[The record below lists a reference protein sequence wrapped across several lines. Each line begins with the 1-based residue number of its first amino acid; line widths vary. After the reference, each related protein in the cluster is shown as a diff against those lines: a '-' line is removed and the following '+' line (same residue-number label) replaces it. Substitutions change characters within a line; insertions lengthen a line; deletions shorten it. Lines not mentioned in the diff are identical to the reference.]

1 MKILRLWLLVLL
13 AVLVPLRGAVAAAA
27 VCPDG
32 ATHAASN
39 KHLHGHGASTAAMAH
54 AHVAVTAASA
64 QSAHLDHGG
73 GKCSVCCASCTA
85 SANAPTFTWT
95 VVPLDASSSEFPRLT
110 AAVPAFVSESPERPP
125 RSI

>member
-1 MKILRLWLLVLL
+1 MKMLRLWLLVLL
-13 AVLVPLRGAVAAAA
+13 AVLVPLRGTFAAAA

-32 ATHAASN
+32 VPHAASS
-39 KHLHGHGASTAAMAH
+39 KPLQGQGAPTAAMAH
-54 AHVAVTAASA
+54 AHVGAATASA
-64 QSAHLDHGG
+64 QGAHLDHGG

-110 AAVPAFVSESPERPP
+110 AGVPAFVSESPERPP